1 VTRTE
6 RWGRLEAAPSLWYD
20 RAVTPSEPLATGTL
34 LTLDGR
40 GAGTEPLSD
49 PNALDRLLRDLAQR
63 IEGGDVPQPERVV
76 EADGSSH
83 VLLLD
88 EAHLMLHAFPEQGR
102 FAFLAFSRH
111 AIGDAEL
118 QSAVSEALG
127 TGRSES
133 SLRRRASGLPRAS
146 EALARRLAGERAW
159 ARARLV
165 PQPSGDA
172 D

>member
-1 VTRTE
+1 
-6 RWGRLEAAPSLWYD
+6 
-20 RAVTPSEPLATGTL
+20 VTPSEPLATGTL

-49 PNALDRLLRDLAQR
+49 PEALDRLLRDLAQR
-63 IEGGDVPQPERVV
+63 IEGGDVPEPGRVV

-133 SLRRRASGLPRAS
+133 SVRRRASGLPRAPD
-146 EALARRLAGERAW
+146 ALARRLAGERAW

-165 PQPSGDA
+165 PQPARESD
-172 D
+172 

>member
-1 VTRTE
+1 M
-6 RWGRLEAAPSLWYD
+6 
-20 RAVTPSEPLATGTL
+20 TPSEPLATGTL